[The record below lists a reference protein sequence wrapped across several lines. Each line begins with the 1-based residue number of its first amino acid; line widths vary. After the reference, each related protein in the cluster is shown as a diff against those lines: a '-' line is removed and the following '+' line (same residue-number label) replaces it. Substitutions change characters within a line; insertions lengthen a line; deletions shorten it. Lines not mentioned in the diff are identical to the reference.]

1 MPKSNTADSTR
12 ATIDAMKNM
21 SQLRVLYIGDIM
33 GDPGVA
39 VVEQILPGLKTQQ
52 NIDIVIAQAENV
64 SNGKSML
71 PADMQKLQHLGVDF
85 FTGGN
90 HTPVLPE
97 LHPLLTD
104 PAAPVIAP
112 ANMLDA
118 PGEGWK
124 YISTNHGEVLV
135 VSLLGSTVGRSVQT
149 TNPLAKID
157 VILDEQKHKQ
167 RIATIVNF
175 HGDYSS
181 EKRVIGYY
189 LDGRVSMVVGDHWH
203 VPTADAM
210 VLPGGTAHI
219 TDVGMCGTLHS
230 SLGVKTDV
238 IIERWRNGK
247 VNANVLDDGPDRQFS
262 ALLVD
267 IDVHTG
273 LATHAQSIYQLLI

>member
-1 MPKSNTADSTR
+1 
-12 ATIDAMKNM
+12 MKKPRH
-21 SQLRVLYIGDIM
+21 LRVLYIGDIM
-33 GDPGVA
+33 GDPGIA
-39 VVEQILPGLKTQQ
+39 VVENVLPKLKKELTV
-52 NIDIVIAQAENV
+52 DVVIAQAENV

-71 PADMQKLQHLGVDF
+71 PVDMQKLQTIGIDF

-90 HTPVLPE
+90 HTPALDE
-97 LHPLLTD
+97 LHPFLID
-104 PAAPVIAP
+104 PAVPVIAP
-112 ANMLDA
+112 ANMVDA

-124 YISTNHGEVLV
+124 YISTELGDILV
-135 VSLLGSTVGRSVQT
+135 ISLLGTTVGRTVQT

-157 VILDEQKHKQ
+157 SILEEQKNVP

-189 LDGRVSMVVGDHWH
+189 LDGRVSLVVGDHWH

-210 VLPGGTAHI
+210 ILPNGTAHI

-230 SLGVKTDV
+230 SLGVKTG
-238 IIERWRNGK
+238 IIIDRWRNGK
-247 VNANVLDDGPDRQFS
+247 VNANVLDNGPERQFS

-267 IDVHTG
+267 IDSATG
-273 LATHAQSIYQLLI
+273 LASEVQALYKTFI